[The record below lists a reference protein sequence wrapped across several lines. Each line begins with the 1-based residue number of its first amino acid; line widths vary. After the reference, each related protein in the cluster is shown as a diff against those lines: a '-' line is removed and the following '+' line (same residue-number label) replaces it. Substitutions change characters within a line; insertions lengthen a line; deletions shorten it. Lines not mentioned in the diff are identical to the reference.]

1 MKKNIFWIAL
11 LISITVNAQSFYAT
25 SSTAPDFDT
34 ATLKLTVANC
44 DTAKI
49 FSCNNST
56 GIALDTNNN
65 IYSASG
71 NGDIYKA
78 SITATTRQCHYL
90 GSFNNPVIALV
101 ADVSGNLYAANENI
115 IYKYDSQSQQF
126 FIAGQMPVNFRA
138 SGDLFFYECR
148 LFLTCGDGSNYFLV
162 EVNVDNPSLST
173 YYMSLE
179 NKTAY
184 GAFSLNSG
192 NNSKA
197 YILDIGA
204 TTTTA
209 ITNLYEL
216 NMQQRNV
223 GPLICSYAEY
233 ITDAASNYRF
243 SSSPNT
249 TSLCAPLPVDILNF
263 YCKVLNKQV
272 ELKWETG
279 MEHNNNYFV
288 IEKSMDG
295 ITFSEIGKRP
305 GAINSNSIKTYSFI
319 DYNVSKKAFYRLK
332 QVDINGNSKYSK
344 VLVAKN
350 ESSPPFNIIYRQGE
364 NTAEIF
370 IDPIISGENCLTIF
384 DISGNKQF
392 TYSLQ
397 NNYNWI
403 NIEKLKHGIY
413 ILQINLSNGTV
424 YIQRLIK

>member
-1 MKKNIFWIAL
+1 M
-11 LISITVNAQSFYAT
+11 LISIAVNAQSFYAT
-25 SSTAPDFDT
+25 STTAPDFDT
-34 ATLKLTVANC
+34 ATLKLTVSNC

-56 GIALDTNNN
+56 GLALDTNNY

-78 SITATTRQCHYL
+78 SLIDPTRQCYYL
-90 GSFNNPVIALV
+90 GSFNNPIIGMV
-101 ADVSGNLYAANENI
+101 ADASGNLYGANGNI

-126 FIAGQMPVNFRA
+126 FIVGQMPVNFGA

-148 LFLTCGDGSNYFLV
+148 LFLTCGGGSNSFLV
-162 EVNVDNPSLST
+162 EVNIENPSLST
-173 YYMSLE
+173 YYMSLD

-216 NMQQRNV
+216 NMEQRSI
-223 GPLICSYAEY
+223 GPLICSYTEY
-233 ITDAASNYRF
+233 ITDAASSYRF

-249 TSLCAPLPVDILNF
+249 TSLCAPLPVEILNF
-263 YCKVLNKQV
+263 YCKVLDKQV
-272 ELKWETG
+272 ELKWETA

-295 ITFSEIGKRP
+295 ITYTEIGKRP
-305 GAINSNSIKTYSFI
+305 GAINSNSVKRYSFI
-319 DYNVSKKAFYRLK
+319 DYNLLKNAFYRLK

-350 ESSPPFNIIYRQGE
+350 ESPNPFNFIYSQGE
-364 NTAEIF
+364 NTADIF
-370 IDPIISGENCLTIF
+370 IGPTITGKNCLTIF
-384 DISGNKQF
+384 DISGNKQL

-397 NNYNWI
+397 NNHNRI
-403 NIEKLKHGIY
+403 DIEKLKHGIY
-413 ILQINLSNGTV
+413 ILQIILSNGTV
-424 YIQRLIK
+424 YNQRLIK